1 MKYIH
6 IRPKM
11 ALSLTLPKLAQEK
24 IPGKNQI
31 WKIREKS
38 GFKIPAIFDQILR
51 MEYIKYSFMVKLGS
65 FFAIFA
71 NFDIFETEISQ
82 SIFMNSIKF
91 RQICISHEI
100 WIYTTQF

>member
-1 MKYIH
+1 MGYEMGK
-6 IRPKM
+6 
-11 ALSLTLPKLAQEK
+11 SLTSRKSAHSFV
-24 IPGKNQI
+24 PGKNRI
-31 WKIREKS
+31 RKIREKS
-38 GFKIPAIFDQILR
+38 GFENPAIFDQILR

-71 NFDIFETEISQ
+71 NFDFFETEISE

>member
-1 MKYIH
+1 
-6 IRPKM
+6 M
-11 ALSLTLPKLAQEK
+11 ALNLTVSKSLQTK

-31 WKIREKS
+31 RKIREKS
-38 GFKIPAIFDQILR
+38 GFEIPAIFDQILR
-51 MEYIKYSFMVKLGS
+51 MEYLKYSFMVKLGS

-71 NFDIFETEISQ
+71 NFDIFETEISE